1 MVGMTHVISSN
12 LAAVGYDA
20 NAQQLYIEFNHGGT
34 YVYSGVP
41 EDLYHALMEAPSKGT
56 FFHYNIKTA
65 GYSYQKL

>member
-1 MVGMTHVISSN
+1 MVGMTHVTSSN

-20 NAQQLYIEFNHGGT
+20 STQQLYIKFNHGGT

-41 EDLYHALMEAPSKGT
+41 EDVHQALMEAGSKGT

-65 GYSYQKL
+65 GYPYQKL